1 MVALLLLPVLAAG
14 AHAQSIYLDTHL
26 PTAHP
31 MKREFLQKL
40 HQWGNATIVNLPEQA
55 DLILQLDQTDK
66 LGGLASVWTVRG
78 NAGCAVLKDRRT
90 GEELW
95 SETKGGAWQ
104 MSGWSTAAV
113 GKKLGDDLVK
123 FLAKRPSG
131 Q

>member
-1 MVALLLLPVLAAG
+1 MRTLGAFLLLCGITVG
-14 AHAQSIYLDTHL
+14 ATAQGIYLDTHL
-26 PTAHP
+26 PNAHP
-31 MKREFLQKL
+31 MKRELLEKL
-40 HQWGNATIVNLPEQA
+40 HKWGKATIVNLPEQA

-66 LGGLASVWTVRG
+66 LGGLASPWTVRG

-104 MSGWSTAAV
+104 MSGWSTATV

-123 FLAKRPSG
+123 FLKQR
-131 Q
+131 